1 MLQLITLF
9 FYSRTYRKAR
19 PAQFIQVIF
28 FSNKILHKAGKK
40 DLVVLIAAM
49 EGGNEVLRPLRF
61 GTNYFGGKSDFHIHL
76 QSQQAGRASSSL
88 FSSSL
93 ELRFPK
99 EIKSRRQRRSEQ
111 EQRRNVRVL
120 VSLTI
125 LIRSATLSAISRS

>member
-9 FYSRTYRKAR
+9 FYSRTYR
-19 PAQFIQVIF
+19 IVHTSDF

-76 QSQQAGRASSSL
+76 
-88 FSSSL
+88 
-93 ELRFPK
+93 
-99 EIKSRRQRRSEQ
+99 
-111 EQRRNVRVL
+111 
-120 VSLTI
+120 
-125 LIRSATLSAISRS
+125 